1 MEKPDW
7 TALQAQFEHD
17 HDKYGTT
24 AKDWCNAKGLNY
36 ASARRYIK
44 VRKTAQNN
52 SAQSAQNKSAQSKSA
67 QSGKKTRK
75 TREDDKKKI
84 LDSSNDAD
92 FESCDL
98 VNPLTDDRE
107 RDERG
112 YFLPGNTVAV
122 GNPGN
127 TGEPTNAFEKG
138 NQLRRKGGIYAR
150 LFPESKQ
157 EMFDLSQ
164 CATLEDELILTR
176 TRLQTGIEYLQRIA
190 EDLLNAI
197 SVEERIALYENY
209 QKTENRMDV
218 LTGRVESITKTLSS
232 MGIDVVN
239 KAKIIHDT
247 ARIKNAS
254 RKLALEADKL
264 QNEGKGDDTPV
275 ASIVDEIQSMNK
287 SGLMSG

>member
-67 QSGKKTRK
+67 QDRSNVV
-75 TREDDKKKI
+75 KKKN
-84 LDSSNDAD
+84 LPRNKKQAKPKSNLSDDAD
-92 FESCDL
+92 FAKRNTEG
-98 VNPLTDDRE
+98 
-107 RDERG
+107 RDSRG
-112 YFLPGNTVAV
+112 WFIQGNQVALYNE
-122 GNPGN
+122 GNPN
-127 TGEPTNAFEKG
+127 PE
-138 NQLRRKGGIYAR
+138 NQFGAYNQAARKSGIYSR
-150 LFPESKQ
+150 LFDESKK
-157 EMFDLSQ
+157 EMFEYSRI
-164 CATLEDELILTR
+164 ATLEDELELTR
-176 TRLQTGIEYLQRIA
+176 TRMQAGIEFLNRVA
-190 EDLLNAI
+190 DDLRSA
-197 SVEERIALYENY
+197 STMEERISLYENY
-209 QKTENRMDV
+209 QKTESRLDV
-218 LTGRVESITKTLSS
+218 LTGRIESLTKTLSS
-232 MGIDVVN
+232 LGIDVVS
-239 KAKIIHDT
+239 KDKIIHDT

-275 ASIVDEIQSMNK
+275 ASIVDEIQSMTK
-287 SGLMSG
+287 SGLMSE